1 MSDPAPRAWGEGFDD
16 QRARLEEVKRKLAA
30 GESLDLPP
38 DPEPVDESDPIDV
51 AIAALIAAA
60 EQLKGD
66 GSTLRWE

>member
-1 MSDPAPRAWGEGFDD
+1 MTDPTPRAWGEGFDD

-30 GESLDLPP
+30 GELDLPS
-38 DPEPVDESDPIDV
+38 DPEPVDESDPIEV